1 MYFFKLGF
9 LDGRYGFMIA
19 LFYAF
24 QDYVSK
30 VKFKEIYKVENR
42 FSLRVSDYLMRK
54 MVPVFMKNDKM
65 SNDYNK
71 GYNNCFNLVK

>member
-1 MYFFKLGF
+1 
-9 LDGRYGFMIA
+9 MIA

-54 MVPVFMKNDKM
+54 MMPVFMKNDKM
-65 SNDYNK
+65 SNDYSK